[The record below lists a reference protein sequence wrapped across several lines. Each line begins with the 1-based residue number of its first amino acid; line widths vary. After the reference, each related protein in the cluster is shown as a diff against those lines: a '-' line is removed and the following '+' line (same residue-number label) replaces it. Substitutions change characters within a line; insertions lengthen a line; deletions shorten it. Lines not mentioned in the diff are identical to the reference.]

1 MYIMSF
7 QAQGMRA
14 WLLQRLTAVYIA
26 IYSLSLIV
34 WIILNTPINYSTW
47 SSVFSHPVVII
58 STVIFY
64 LSLFVHAWVGMRD
77 ILVDYAKPSSVRF
90 ILLTALALSLLVM
103 TTWLLLIVISL
114 VKV

>member
-1 MYIMSF
+1 MSL
-7 QAQGMRA
+7 QAQGMRT

-26 IYSLSLIV
+26 VYSLFLIV
-34 WIILNTPINYSTW
+34 WILLNFPINYSSW
-47 SSVFSHPVVII
+47 YSFFSHPVILI

-64 LSLFVHAWVGMRD
+64 LSLFIHAWVGVRD

-90 ILLTALALSLLVM
+90 ILLTVLALFLLVM
-103 TTWLLLIVISL
+103 ATWLLLIVISL

>member
-1 MYIMSF
+1 MSL

-26 IYSLSLIV
+26 VYALALMIWVVTNFPLGYTSWFNL
-34 WIILNTPINYSTW
+34 
-47 SSVFSHPVVII
+47 FSHPII
-58 STVIFY
+58 LIATIIFY
-64 LSLFVHAWVGMRD
+64 LSLFTHAWVGVRD
-77 ILVDYAKPSSVRF
+77 IMVDYVKPGSLRF
-90 ILLTALALSLLVM
+90 IFLTALAIFLTVM

>member
-1 MYIMSF
+1 MSF

-26 IYSLSLIV
+26 IYSLSLIGWIGSNSPV
-34 WIILNTPINYSTW
+34 NYSSWYSLFSQPIIL
-47 SSVFSHPVVII
+47 I
-58 STVIFY
+58 STILFY
-64 LSLFVHAWVGMRD
+64 LSLFIHAWVGVRD

-90 ILLTALALSLLVM
+90 ILLTALALFLTVM

>member
-1 MYIMSF
+1 MSF

-26 IYSLSLIV
+26 IYALSLIV
-34 WIILNTPINYSTW
+34 WLVSHFPVDYSSW
-47 SSVFSHPVVII
+47 STLFSHPII
-58 STVIFY
+58 LIATIIFY
-64 LSLFVHAWVGMRD
+64 VSLFIHAWVGMRD
-77 ILVDYAKPSSVRF
+77 IMVDYVNPSSVRF
-90 ILLTALALSLLVM
+90 VLLTALALFLVIM

>member
-1 MYIMSF
+1 MSF

-26 IYSLSLIV
+26 IYFLTLLAWGIYNYPVNYTAWSSLFTSP
-34 WIILNTPINYSTW
+34 IIL
-47 SSVFSHPVVII
+47 I

-64 LSLFVHAWVGMRD
+64 SALFVHAWVGMRD

-90 ILLTALALSLLVM
+90 ILLTALALSLLIM
-103 TTWLLLIVISL
+103 AAWLLLIVISL
-114 VKV
+114 VKI

>member
-1 MYIMSF
+1 MSF

-26 IYSLSLIV
+26 VYSLSLILWV
-34 WIILNTPINYSTW
+34 VVNFPIRYSSWYGIFSSPLILIA
-47 SSVFSHPVVII
+47 
-58 STVIFY
+58 TVIFY
-64 LSLFVHAWVGMRD
+64 LSLFVHAWVGVRD

-90 ILLTALALSLLVM
+90 LLLTVLALFLIVM

-114 VKV
+114 VKI

>member
-1 MYIMSF
+1 MSF

-14 WLLQRLTAVYIA
+14 WLLQRLTAIYIA
-26 IYSLSLIV
+26 IYSLALIV
-34 WIILNTPINYSTW
+34 WVISGFPISYSDW
-47 SSVFSHPVVII
+47 YSVFSHPVILVV
-58 STVIFY
+58 TVIFY
-64 LSLFVHAWVGMRD
+64 LSLFIHAWVGVRD

-90 ILLTALALSLLVM
+90 ILLTALAFFLIAM

>member
-1 MYIMSF
+1 MSL

-26 IYSLSLIV
+26 VYALSLIV
-34 WIILNTPINYSTW
+34 WTTLNFPITYSGW
-47 SSVFSHPVVII
+47 HSLFSHPIVLIT
-58 STVIFY
+58 TVIFY
-64 LSLFVHAWVGMRD
+64 LALFVHAWVGMRD

-90 ILLTALALSLLVM
+90 IMLTALALSLLVM
-103 TTWLLLIVISL
+103 STWLLLIVISL

>member
-1 MYIMSF
+1 MSF

-26 IYSLSLIV
+26 IYALSLIA
-34 WIILNTPINYSTW
+34 WIIFYTPISYSTW
-47 SSVFSHPVVII
+47 SGAFSHPAVMI

-64 LSLFVHAWVGMRD
+64 ISLFVHAWVGMRD

-114 VKV
+114 VNV

>member
-1 MYIMSF
+1 MSL

-14 WLLQRLTAVYIA
+14 WLLQRLTAIYIA
-26 IYSLSLIV
+26 VYSLSIIAWGVVNFPLNYNIWHDLFMHPLI
-34 WIILNTPINYSTW
+34 L
-47 SSVFSHPVVII
+47 I

-64 LSLFVHAWVGMRD
+64 LSLFIHAWVGMRD

-90 ILLTALALSLLVM
+90 LLLTALALFLTVM

-114 VKV
+114 VKI

>member
-1 MYIMSF
+1 MSL

-34 WIILNTPINYSTW
+34 WGIINSPVNYAVW
-47 SSVFSHPVVII
+47 SSLFSNPAILI
-58 STVIFY
+58 STIIFY
-64 LSLFVHAWVGMRD
+64 SALFVHAWVGMRD

-90 ILLTALALSLLVM
+90 ILLTVLALSLLIM

-114 VKV
+114 VKI